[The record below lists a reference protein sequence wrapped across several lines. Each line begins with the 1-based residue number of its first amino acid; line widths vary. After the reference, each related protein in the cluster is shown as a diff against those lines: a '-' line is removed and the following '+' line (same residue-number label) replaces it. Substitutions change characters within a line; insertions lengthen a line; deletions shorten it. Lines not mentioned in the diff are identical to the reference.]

1 MEEVF
6 IPSQELITVKESQP
20 QFHHNKKTTQWSY
33 TQDQSKRDPEK
44 SAGTEESGLEVK
56 RSSGTAHPGH
66 ESPALMVPCL
76 PSSIII
82 MGFYFY
88 LTVKCRRIQL
98 QASHCFTD

>member
-20 QFHHNKKTTQWSY
+20 QFHHNKKKP

-44 SAGTEESGLEVK
+44 SAGTEESGLKVK
-56 RSSGTAHPGH
+56 RNSRTAHPGH
-66 ESPALMVPCL
+66 ESPALTVPCL

-82 MGFYFY
+82 TGFYFY
-88 LTVKCRRIQL
+88 LDSKM
-98 QASHCFTD
+98 